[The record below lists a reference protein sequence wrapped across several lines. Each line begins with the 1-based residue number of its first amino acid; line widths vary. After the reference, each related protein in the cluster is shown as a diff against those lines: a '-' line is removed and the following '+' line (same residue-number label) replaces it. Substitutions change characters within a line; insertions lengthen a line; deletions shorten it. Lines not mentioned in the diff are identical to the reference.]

1 LGKTSRPKI
10 NWGLGSFLFSD
21 CAESPPSPP
30 PGTEIINK
38 KKIALRQQETPTLKL
53 SIQVGGI
60 EITSPA
66 PSRPDGGYTTDS
78 INEFLALFLPSRPD
92 ERPVVRRRAKEHRA
106 KLRWDRRHDSAL
118 RCVQK
123 KVARRDRGQT

>member
-1 LGKTSRPKI
+1 
-10 NWGLGSFLFSD
+10 
-21 CAESPPSPP
+21 
-30 PGTEIINK
+30 
-38 KKIALRQQETPTLKL
+38 LRLQETPTLKL

-106 KLRWDRRHDSAL
+106 KLRLDRRHDSAS
-118 RCVQK
+118 RCVAEK
-123 KVARRDRGQT
+123 SGEASRGQT